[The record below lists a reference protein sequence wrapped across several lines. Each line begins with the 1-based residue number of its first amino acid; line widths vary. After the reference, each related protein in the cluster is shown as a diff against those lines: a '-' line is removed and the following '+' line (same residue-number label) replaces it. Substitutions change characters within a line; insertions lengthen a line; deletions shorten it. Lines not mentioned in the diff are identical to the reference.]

1 MVRALAETKL
11 VSDPSAAVQYP
22 SRTDSRRN
30 YLAFALLM
38 ACLIAVHFVLAFN
51 AGATKSVSQAAVFS
65 WTALAIIG
73 GLGFAST
80 FFLNRTRLRGIWDP
94 SVPIM
99 QRVGWPTILGLSIG
113 IAVVAIDL
121 LTGWSHTV
129 ASEAHLTTIHIAF
142 PLSIP
147 IYFGGAILVTI
158 IYYYVL
164 IPFIDWIVAYQLL
177 KGRGEN
183 TVFWTAGSLLALV
196 EPITQGDFSAIP
208 RHGLPALAGALGDIG
223 LNFAQVFFLRRSG
236 LVAAATVRIGFYLVW
251 HVIYGIFQ

>member
-1 MVRALAETKL
+1 MSEPIA
-11 VSDPSAAVQYP
+11 DPVDTLRS
-22 SRTDSRRN
+22 DSRRN
-30 YLAFALLM
+30 YIAFAALM

-73 GLGFAST
+73 GLGLAST
-80 FFLNRTRLRGIWDP
+80 FFLNLTRLRGIWDGR
-94 SVPIM
+94 VPIM
-99 QRVGWPTILGLSIG
+99 QRFGWPALLGLAIG

-121 LTGWSHTV
+121 RTGWSHTMAAEV
-129 ASEAHLTTIHIAF
+129 HLATIHIAF

-158 IYYYVL
+158 LYYYVL
-164 IPFIDWIVAYQLL
+164 IPFIDWIVAYKLL

-183 TVFWTAGSLLALV
+183 VVFWSAAALLALV

-208 RHGLPALAGALGDIG
+208 RHGVPALAGALGDLA
-223 LNFAQVFFLRRSG
+223 LNFAQVFYLRRSG
-236 LVAAATVRIGFYLVW
+236 LVAAATVRIGFYAVW
-251 HVIYGIFQ
+251 HVLYGFFQQI